1 MSTHRPLQAEI
12 HQRDLEF
19 GPVEGNPRQLLESDS
34 GLAWLEVGRNPLG
47 GTQRL
52 LQLARPHLARLL
64 DAVVASQDTQA
75 IVYAPLGM
83 ARCQLAQAQQ
93 LPSILAALV
102 PLTPT
107 RAFPPPAPHA
117 AAGAAPTTRPPTWS
131 PSSWAGSRSA
141 ASSTTGDTRPRLGAG
156 RAARSGRYQQRQ
168 PVLYGYS
175 PSVLPR
181 PPDWGSHLHVTGYWF
196 PDPEP
201 AWQPPPAPTRPYR
214 PGAAVFGHHI
224 QLEDGVIC
232 AVRAVHHHLALPREA
247 PETT

>member
-12 HQRDLEF
+12 HQRGLEF

-93 LPSILAALV
+93 LPSILAAAGAAHSHPGV
-102 PLTPT
+102 P
-107 RAFPPPAPHA
+107 
-117 AAGAAPTTRPPTWS
+117 AAGA
-131 PSSWAGSRSA
+131 
-141 ASSTTGDTRPRLGAG
+141 PRCGWRGAYHPATHLVAEQLG
-156 RAARSGRYQQRQ
+156 
-168 PVLYGYS
+168 
-175 PSVLPR
+175 
-181 PPDWGSHLHVTGYWF
+181 
-196 PDPEP
+196 
-201 AWQPPPAPTRPYR
+201 WQPFRR
-214 PGAAVFGHHI
+214 
-224 QLEDGVIC
+224 QLNHWRHQTS
-232 AVRAVHHHLALPREA
+232 AWRR
-247 PETT
+247 

>member
-1 MSTHRPLQAEI
+1 VSTHRPLQAEI

-117 AAGAAPTTRPPTWS
+117 GGWRGAYHLATHLV
-131 PSSWAGSRSA
+131 AEQ
-141 ASSTTGDTRPRLGAG
+141 LG
-156 RAARSGRYQQRQ
+156 
-168 PVLYGYS
+168 
-175 PSVLPR
+175 
-181 PPDWGSHLHVTGYWF
+181 
-196 PDPEP
+196 
-201 AWQPPPAPTRPYR
+201 WQPFRR
-214 PGAAVFGHHI
+214 
-224 QLEDGVIC
+224 QLNHWRHQTS
-232 AVRAVHHHLALPREA
+232 AWRR
-247 PETT
+247 